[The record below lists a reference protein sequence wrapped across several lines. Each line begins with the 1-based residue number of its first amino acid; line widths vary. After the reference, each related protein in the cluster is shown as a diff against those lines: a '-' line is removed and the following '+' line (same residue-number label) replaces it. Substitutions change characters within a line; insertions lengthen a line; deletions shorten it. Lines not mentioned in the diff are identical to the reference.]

1 MAIDIRTVRSNIQV
15 VTDRRSQIL
24 DAAARL
30 MGERGY
36 RQTSVEDV
44 IVAAGLAGK
53 AHFYHYF
60 KSKQELGLAVL
71 DRQFERFTERGL
83 AILREPMIDP
93 IERLYLFID
102 SLVALQVAQVAQGA
116 GGRGGS
122 PFGALAEELA
132 GSDEGFRARLVQAFE
147 RWTGQVQS
155 LLWEARER
163 LVDGTDAGRLARFI
177 VATLEGALMM
187 ARVTRDVGVLP
198 GIATDLKRFVAM
210 HLRLPAG
217 SGGDR
222 GGEWG
227 GMDRSAPGRTDAG
240 ASHGPAAGEPGASTR
255 MAKVGGARRAAL
267 GV

>member
-1 MAIDIRTVRSNIQV
+1 
-15 VTDRRSQIL
+15 VTDRRTQIL

-44 IVAAGLAGK
+44 IAAAGLAGK

-71 DRQFERFTERGL
+71 DRQFEHFTERGL

-93 IERLYLFID
+93 IERLELFID
-102 SLVALQVAQVAQGA
+102 SLVALQVAQAA

-132 GSDEGFRARLVQAFE
+132 GNDEGFRARLVQAFG
-147 RWTGQVQS
+147 RWTAQLQS
-155 LLWEARER
+155 LLWEAGDR
-163 LVDGTDAGRLARFI
+163 LVEGTDAGRLARFV

-187 ARVTRDVGVLP
+187 ARVTRDVGMLP
-198 GIATDLKRFVAM
+198 GIAADLKRFVAM
-210 HLRLPAG
+210 HLRQPTG
-217 SGGDR
+217 GGGD
-222 GGEWG
+222 
-227 GMDRSAPGRTDAG
+227 
-240 ASHGPAAGEPGASTR
+240 PAATPGTVA
-255 MAKVGGARRAAL
+255 AGGAEQDASPRVMRSGATRRTAL

>member
-1 MAIDIRTVRSNIQV
+1 
-15 VTDRRSQIL
+15 
-24 DAAARL
+24 

-44 IVAAGLAGK
+44 IAAAGLAGK

-102 SLVALQVAQVAQGA
+102 SLVALQVAQGA

-155 LLWEARER
+155 LLWEAREQ
-163 LVDGTDAGRLARFI
+163 LVEGTDAGRLARFV

-210 HLRLPAG
+210 HLRFPAG
-217 SGGDR
+217 TDRTGDR
-222 GGEWG
+222 TGERGSDRSGERGGTE
-227 GMDRSAPGRTDAG
+227 RSAPGTTDAG
-240 ASHGPAAGEPGASTR
+240 ASHGSAGEQGASTR
-255 MAKVGGARRAAL
+255 AARAGGARRAVL

>member
-1 MAIDIRTVRSNIQV
+1 M
-15 VTDRRSQIL
+15 TDRRTQIL

-30 MGERGY
+30 MGDRGY

-44 IVAAGLAGK
+44 IAAAGLAGK

-60 KSKQELGLAVL
+60 RSKQELGLAVL

-93 IERLYLFID
+93 VERLNLFID
-102 SLVALQVAQVAQGA
+102 SLVALQVAQGDR
-116 GGRGGS
+116 GRGGS

-155 LLWEARER
+155 LLWEARDQLAEG
-163 LVDGTDAGRLARFI
+163 VDAGRMARFV

-187 ARVTRDVGVLP
+187 ARVTRDVGMLP

-210 HLRLPAG
+210 HLRVVPRETGGTTEPAEG
-217 SGGDR
+217 SEAPSR
-222 GGEWG
+222 GAVV
-227 GMDRSAPGRTDAG
+227 R
-240 ASHGPAAGEPGASTR
+240 PATG
-255 MAKVGGARRAAL
+255 RRAML